1 MHLQQQHK
9 GVFLCPTPKRIM
21 KNREW
26 SNRHTHTHKQ
36 RIKPAAAHGRRL
48 LESAGSCNT
57 HIHTRT
63 NTPSKHK
70 VNAKTWRAYKNVDAA
85 DDAAV
90 SRCVFSTSLYFWDTF
105 LLLFFQTTQN
115 QRSYFFMIKVFFAG
129 RGNRDNKP
137 THTHTHE
144 HMYISN
150 YWVKQTLELCEWVFV
165 DKNEQ
170 GRLAVVVC
178 VCERERET

>member
-105 LLLFFQTTQN
+105 LLLFFQSTQN
-115 QRSYFFMIKVFFAG
+115 QRSYFFMIKVFLPAEETEII
-129 RGNRDNKP
+129 NP
-137 THTHTHE
+137 HSHTHTHTSICT
-144 HMYISN
+144 Y
-150 YWVKQTLELCEWVFV
+150 QTIEWS
-165 DKNEQ
+165 K
-170 GRLAVVVC
+170 RWSC
-178 VCERERET
+178 VSECLLIKTNKAG

>member
-26 SNRHTHTHKQ
+26 SNRHTHTQTKDKTSSSTWQ
-36 RIKPAAAHGRRL
+36 AL
-48 LESAGSCNT
+48 AGVSRKLQHT
-57 HIHTRT
+57 HIHTRI

-90 SRCVFSTSLYFWDTF
+90 SRCVFSTSFLYF
-105 LLLFFQTTQN
+105 
-115 QRSYFFMIKVFFAG
+115 
-129 RGNRDNKP
+129 
-137 THTHTHE
+137 
-144 HMYISN
+144 
-150 YWVKQTLELCEWVFV
+150 
-165 DKNEQ
+165 
-170 GRLAVVVC
+170 
-178 VCERERET
+178 

>member
-1 MHLQQQHK
+1 MEQQ
-9 GVFLCPTPKRIM
+9 T
-21 KNREW
+21 
-26 SNRHTHTHKQ
+26 HTHTQ

-57 HIHTRT
+57 HIHTRM

-90 SRCVFSTSLYFWDTF
+90 SRCVFSTSFFYFWDTF
-105 LLLFFQTTQN
+105 LLLLFQSTQN

-137 THTHTHE
+137 THTHE

-150 YWVKQTLELCEWVFV
+150 YWVKQTLDLCVSECLLI
-165 DKNEQ
+165 KMNKA
-170 GRLAVVVC
+170 G
-178 VCERERET
+178 

>member
-1 MHLQQQHK
+1 MPHPERNYEKPWMEQQT
-9 GVFLCPTPKRIM
+9 L
-21 KNREW
+21 
-26 SNRHTHTHKQ
+26 THKQ

-105 LLLFFQTTQN
+105 LLLFFQSTQN

-137 THTHTHE
+137 THTHTSICT
-144 HMYISN
+144 Y
-150 YWVKQTLELCEWVFV
+150 QTIEWS
-165 DKNEQ
+165 K
-170 GRLAVVVC
+170 RWSC
-178 VCERERET
+178 VSECLLIKTNKAG